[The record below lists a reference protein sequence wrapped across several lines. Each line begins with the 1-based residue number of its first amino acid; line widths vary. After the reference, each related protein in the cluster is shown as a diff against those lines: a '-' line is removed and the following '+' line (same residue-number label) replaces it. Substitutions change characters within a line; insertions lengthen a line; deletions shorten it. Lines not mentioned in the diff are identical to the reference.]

1 VTANSNTYKK
11 WAVAGL
17 ALIVAYVIFTQL
29 KKVDLKAAV
38 NNTPPNFP
46 TNLTALFDQLKEK
59 GYKPKATPANSK
71 EPLVLFTIET
81 GSENPLQ
88 IDVDERYVV
97 SINYSPNTPNF
108 RAIYENGVFTANNKI
123 VAESEDF
130 LSGLL
135 QIIANKDYIL

>member
-1 VTANSNTYKK
+1 VTSNSNIYKK

-38 NNTPPNFP
+38 NNAPPNFP
-46 TNLTALFDQLKEK
+46 IKLTALFDKLKEK

-81 GSENPLQ
+81 GPENPLQ
-88 IDVDERYVV
+88 VDVDERYVV

-108 RAIYENGVFTANNKI
+108 RAIYESGVFISNNKI